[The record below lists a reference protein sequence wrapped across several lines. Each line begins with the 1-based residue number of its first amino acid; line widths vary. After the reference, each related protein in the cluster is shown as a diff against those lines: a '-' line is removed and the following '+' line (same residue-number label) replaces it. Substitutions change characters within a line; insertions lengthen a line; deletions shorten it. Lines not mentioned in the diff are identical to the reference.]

1 MPLSKTWI
9 NAIERLASDTGIK
22 VYCDL
27 DDKRHQWNLDGKQK
41 SNCEHHLYTITF
53 SWHKLHDTLFARKQK
68 FVFQFCWGISLLLP
82 LSHWLLFSFTF
93 LHCFVLLNWTQ
104 ADYLMLHT
112 GMIPNSSK
120 TVWSINK
127 TDTCQNAQ
135 LHLLSGTIIDMA
147 KQSATEFAGYDFFW
161 QRGLVCINPLNTDGS
176 VIIALTKGGDEYKF
190 GRDRKRLISFIVSIQ
205 IPNLI
210 QIDGSDLYIHVQK
223 KQKSGAKKRLF
234 DWRTDFVIML
244 PMKVHLESYSV
255 MTINAWLLL
264 ELLHVWNKF
273 ALGVCGYEFDPMEI
287 YEILIRS

>member
-161 QRGLVCINPLNTDGS
+161 QRRPCLHKSIEYRWECDYSSDKRRGWIQIWEGQKAFNIFYCFHPNSKSHSDRWLWSLYPCTKETEERCKKGALWLKNWFCYHVTNESPFGILFSHDDQCLAF
-176 VIIALTKGGDEYKF
+176 VRALTC
-190 GRDRKRLISFIVSIQ
+190 
-205 IPNLI
+205 
-210 QIDGSDLYIHVQK
+210 
-223 KQKSGAKKRLF
+223 
-234 DWRTDFVIML
+234 
-244 PMKVHLESYSV
+244 LE
-255 MTINAWLLL
+255 
-264 ELLHVWNKF
+264 
-273 ALGVCGYEFDPMEI
+273 
-287 YEILIRS
+287 